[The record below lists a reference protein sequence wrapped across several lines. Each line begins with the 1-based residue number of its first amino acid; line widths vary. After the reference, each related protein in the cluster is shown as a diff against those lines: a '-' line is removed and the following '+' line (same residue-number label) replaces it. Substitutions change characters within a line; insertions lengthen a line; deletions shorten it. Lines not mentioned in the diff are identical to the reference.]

1 MDRFVSCG
9 LEPDADCA
17 PANVPGRKNKESPE
31 MTGHFLNCT
40 RIVVIV
46 QILLSGKLVCFTV
59 QPVCRTGQKSKQLH
73 TVQEVA
79 EQSEKME
86 LEEAVEILHFR
97 ESFGMQEIP

>member
-1 MDRFVSCG
+1 M
-9 LEPDADCA
+9 
-17 PANVPGRKNKESPE
+17 ESPE

-46 QILLSGKLVCFTV
+46 QILLSGKHVCFTV
-59 QPVCRTGQKSKQLH
+59 QPVCRTGQKNKQLP

-79 EQSEKME
+79 EQSKKME

-97 ESFGMQEIP
+97 ESSAMQEIP